1 MNSKTRIQGKLP
13 AFFLLALTISALS
26 LGGCD
31 TVTNST
37 QSTNGTTGGEKAKM
51 SDGDLEKSIKAKL
64 DADAQ
69 LKAADISVS
78 ANVDR
83 KEATLSGTVET
94 QAQRSRAIELAKS
107 SQAGLVLT
115 DKIDVKPREYTR
127 AEWTEDTATEART
140 RAKASGDT
148 IGASLDDAW
157 IHTKIV
163 TKLIGN
169 ATTPERKI
177 NVDVNNNV
185 VTLRGIVDT
194 ADEKSE
200 AERVAKSTD
209 GVKRVTNQLKV
220 GAGKM
225 VSPTPRTAK

>member
-1 MNSKTRIQGKLP
+1 MNSKTATPGKLS
-13 AFFLLALTISALS
+13 AFFLLVVIASLFA

-31 TVTNST
+31 TATNST
-37 QSTNGTTGGEKAKM
+37 QSTNGTKGGEKAKM
-51 SDGDLEKSIKAKL
+51 SDGDLEKNIKAKL
-64 DADAQ
+64 DSDTQ
-69 LKAADISVS
+69 LKAADLGVS

-83 KEATLSGTVET
+83 NEATLSGTVET
-94 QAQRSRAIELAKS
+94 QAQRSRAVELAKS
-107 SQAGLVLT
+107 SHTGLVLT
-115 DKIDVKPREYTR
+115 DKIEVKPREYTR
-127 AEWTEDTATEART
+127 AEWTEDRATEART

-148 IGASLDDAW
+148 IGDSLDDAW

-185 VTLRGIVDT
+185 VILRGTVDT
-194 ADEKSE
+194 AAEKSE

-225 VSPTPRTAK
+225 ASPTPRTAK